1 MDALLGSEHIDY
13 DQLSD
18 CGCNA
23 QPTYQVVPG
32 GVIIAGILLGAGVAA
47 ILAAVMTG
55 DVPLPKQT
63 EKKNKAI
70 GRILTSAVASTVVGL
85 FGSFA
90 LAGVSTG

>member
-32 GVIIAGILLGAGVAA
+32 GVIIAGVLLGAGVTA
-47 ILAAVMTG
+47 ILAAVLTG
-55 DVPLPKQT
+55 DVPLPKKG
-63 EKKNKAI
+63 EKKNQAI
-70 GRILTSAVASTVVGL
+70 SRIMASGVASAVVGL
-85 FGSFA
+85 FASFA
-90 LAGVSTG
+90 LRGVSTA